1 MVRKEVVTE
10 GERKGKERKGRRKE
24 GRNGG
29 EKHRGR

>member
-1 MVRKEVVTE
+1 MERKEVVTE